1 MLSAAAVL
9 NVLSGRAGGLY
20 EQRQAL
26 HFTSLH
32 FTHTAF
38 LLLEADRFLA
48 SLPRLSRLTVLSQLD
63 AFDENYIVVYHLG
76 VCVCVCL
83 LAVEHQSVS
92 VQNMIAE
99 CVHWSF
105 GVEYISC

>member
-1 MLSAAAVL
+1 MS
-9 NVLSGRAGGLY
+9 SDRP
-20 EQRQAL
+20 
-26 HFTSLH
+26 FTSLH

-76 VCVCVCL
+76 VCVCVFACRR
-83 LAVEHQSVS
+83 ASVS
-92 VQNMIAE
+92 VGAE
-99 CVHWSF
+99 YDRRMCSLELRRRIYF
-105 GVEYISC
+105 MLAGVIV

>member
-1 MLSAAAVL
+1 MS
-9 NVLSGRAGGLY
+9 SDT
-20 EQRQAL
+20 AL

-48 SLPRLSRLTVLSQLD
+48 SLPRLSRLAVLSQLD
-63 AFDENYIVVYHLG
+63 VFDENYTVVYHLG
-76 VCVCVCL
+76 VWGCL

-99 CVHWSF
+99 CIRWSY